1 MPAAPH
7 PGATAAGW
15 TTSGTRGSG
24 ALGRCAMLCETCAS
38 TVFGLLPLLR
48 VETAP
53 ITKLAQPPESPPT
66 GLYEAGCHCMWHPV
80 HGLGDADAPSR
91 PLSADLSLERGP
103 LDRRCKHRLDAATT
117 TSALSRPKCVELNG
131 GHNDTHVAY
140 AYAARGSSQTT
151 QLLSSS
157 ATPTDYLRIL
167 TRLLIEQITS
177 CIWL

>member
-1 MPAAPH
+1 MGLRGFH
-7 PGATAAGW
+7 F
-15 TTSGTRGSG
+15 GTVDAFEIPLVRVITIV
-24 ALGRCAMLCETCAS
+24 ALGHFGRFLII
-38 TVFGLLPLLR
+38 TVLR

-53 ITKLAQPPESPPT
+53 ITKLAQPHESPST

-117 TSALSRPKCVELNG
+117 TSAHSRPKCVELNG

-140 AYAARGSSQTT
+140 AYAARGSTPTT

-157 ATPTDYLRIL
+157 ATPTDFLRIL